1 MGASHVWLKDG
12 SVLAVLL
19 KRARRRRLSHLLLD
33 EAALAFAFV
42 LGGAVTLLL
51 LGSEPIVWYSLL
63 GLLAAGF
70 VLSLYRATR
79 RCESEYAVAQRLD
92 HNLNLH
98 DALST
103 SVYFGDHP
111 DRTRSPRDIV
121 ERQRSSAEDT
131 ARGVDIRAGVPFVAP
146 RSVYACA
153 SLAVAI
159 IGVFGLRYGV
169 MRNLDLRP
177 SLVRIAFDGFLG
189 PRLTAEN
196 RKKPNDPRAKD
207 WQNPTG
213 LSPDPWQAKGMDKEG
228 APEAALD
235 VVDTPDV
242 NNNKDTGSG
251 NDSKAKG
258 KESQNQ
264 PDQTGEGSDDSERS
278 NGAND
283 QSPDGSQMPSKEG
296 AQNSK
301 QGDQK
306 AQQSGDNSSLSEK
319 MRDAI
324 ANLLSKMKM
333 QPKSGGN
340 SQQQSSSGQNS
351 PQQSAQN
358 RGNKD
363 QSGSP
368 SGKPQADANSSQD
381 GQSSQDAQG
390 AQQAQNGQGKND
402 GKSASNSQEG
412 KSGIGSQ
419 DGDKAIKEAEQLAA
433 MGKISEI
440 IGKRA
445 QNITGEVMIE
455 TASGKQQLRTQY
467 TQRSATHG
475 DSGGE
480 INRDEVPL
488 AYQQYVQQY
497 FEEIRKLPA
506 AKAKPAAKGDSKKAG
521 T

>member
-12 SVLAVLL
+12 TALAALL
-19 KRARRRRLSHLLLD
+19 KRARRRRLSHLLLE
-33 EAALAFAFV
+33 EAAWASAFV
-42 LGGAVTLLL
+42 LGGAIALLL
-51 LGSEPIVWYSLL
+51 LGGEPIVWYFLSALL
-63 GLLAAGF
+63 VTGF
-70 VLSLYRATR
+70 AISIYRASR
-79 RCESEYAVAQRLD
+79 RCDDHYAIAQRLD
-92 HNLNLH
+92 HNLSLH

-103 SVYFGDHP
+103 SVYFGEHP
-111 DRTRSPRDIV
+111 DRTRSPQDVV
-121 ERQRSSAEDT
+121 ERQRSSAEEA
-131 ARGVDIRAGVPFVAP
+131 ARAVDIRAGVPFVPP
-146 RSVYACA
+146 RSMYACA
-153 SLAVAI
+153 GLALAI
-159 IGVFGLRYGV
+159 VGVFGLRYGII
-169 MRNLDLRP
+169 RNLDLRP

-189 PRLTAEN
+189 PRLTADA
-196 RKKPNDPRAKD
+196 RKKPKNPLVKD

-242 NNNKDTGSG
+242 NNKDTGAG

-258 KESQNQ
+258 KESPNQ
-264 PDQTGEGSDDSERS
+264 PDQTGEASEDSDRT

-283 QSPDGSQMPSKEG
+283 QSPDGSQAPTKEG
-296 AQNSK
+296 GQNSK

-306 AQQSGDNSSLSEK
+306 SQQSSDNSSLSEK

-340 SQQQSSSGQNS
+340 SQQQSSAGQNS

-358 RGNKD
+358 KSNKD

-368 SGKPQADANSSQD
+368 SGKPQSDSNSSQD

-455 TASGKQQLRTQY
+455 TQSGKQQLRTQY
-467 TQRSATHG
+467 TQRSANHG

-506 AKAKPAAKGDSKKAG
+506 AKAKPTGKKG